1 MTTYLGLTGSI
12 GMGKST
18 TAQMFRDENIPVHD
32 ADATVHALYE
42 GEAASLIEAEFSG
55 TVIEG
60 KVDRQKLARQVVGNE
75 AAMKRLEAIIHPLVR
90 REELEFRSTVEG
102 QNTSLAILDIPLL
115 FETDSQDRVDGII
128 VVTAPYEIQR
138 ERVLARVGMN
148 EKKFLAIL
156 DRQYP
161 DSDKQAKADFVI
173 DTSKG
178 LEAARSE
185 VKKIIKLI
193 NSNNWQSGKNSH
205 A

>member
-1 MTTYLGLTGSI
+1 LTTYLGLTGSI